1 MIESTREPK
10 SSVKTRIKALIAE
23 EISKKK
29 GHHHRTSSCPARP
42 LLKRSD
48 SIHHLQPSALDP
60 LVDPVLDDGSSKTLH
75 RTHKYSYASSTMDPL
90 PLVSHEDPVT
100 SDKRFE
106 ECGTMFTGEFLG
118 HNQLNENQNQPT
130 ENHTLFQE
138 KLDNTKP
145 MMVQK
150 LPHAKELTPD
160 SSLQTKDFLDTLDTR
175 NVKMALT
182 KCESFPLPGSSGE
195 RGSGPSKLTHMQEG
209 IGSHATEKVKLHSQS
224 QKSLESRYSGELVKK
239 LMPYKTEY
247 EADGILRSN
256 KNTAEFANISSLG
269 SVQLLKTRSEIHEN
283 QVAVKSFKD
292 IRQKI
297 KHLIKENRKE
307 RHRIT
312 MDAIL
317 HKIPHGREFSKEWK
331 EIAHQLK
338 HPAMNREGRDSP
350 GIYYSSPSLS
360 KGQTHHMRRTSS
372 LKETMERYS
381 QLYQTSFNRE
391 AKYRTSER
399 PILRKEEASFP
410 SVSPSASA
418 PKSLPRVRS
427 LPILQAY
434 IYQGEDSSDAFSSG
448 RITSNTADVTES
460 IDHSFV
466 EQKSLDLPI
475 DSENQFQLHTLAESK
490 TQENLDGV
498 GETIAF
504 IGDEVESI
512 SMTNNVADVKVGLIV
527 DDFDNLTAEEIVS
540 HKDDEKDIGPTKE
553 PIAKL
558 EELTLVSLPD
568 SNFQKTASPEE
579 FPSSEGIPICLFF
592 FLDTLLYHLNSSVC
606 ILLLTISTPSACIL
620 SQFRLVR

>member
-1 MIESTREPK
+1 MIQYPREPK

-60 LVDPVLDDGSSKTLH
+60 LVDPVLDGGSSKNL
-75 RTHKYSYASSTMDPL
+75 RETHEYSSASSTTDPL
-90 PLVSHEDPVT
+90 PLVSHEGPVT

-106 ECGTMFTGEFLG
+106 ERGTMFTGEFLK
-118 HNQLNENQNQPT
+118 HNQLNDNQNQPT

-145 MMVQK
+145 MMEQM
-150 LPHAKELTPD
+150 LPHSKKLTPD

-175 NVKMALT
+175 NVKMALN
-182 KCESFPLPGSSGE
+182 KCESFPLPGSSGD
-195 RGSGPSKLTHMQEG
+195 RGSVPSKLTHMQEG

-247 EADGILRSN
+247 EADGILRSK

-269 SVQLLKTRSEIHEN
+269 SIQLLKTRSEIHEN
-283 QVAVKSFKD
+283 QVVVKSFKD

-307 RHRIT
+307 RHRIA

-317 HKIPHGREFSKEWK
+317 HKIPHGREFYKEWK

-350 GIYYSSPSLS
+350 GIYYSSPSLG

-372 LKETMERYS
+372 LKESMERYS

-391 AKYRTSER
+391 AKYRSSER

-410 SVSPSASA
+410 SFSA
-418 PKSLPRVRS
+418 PKSLARVRS

-434 IYQGEDSSDAFSSG
+434 IYQGEDSSDPFSSG
-448 RITSNTADVTES
+448 RIISNTADVTES
-460 IDHSFV
+460 IEHSFV
-466 EQKSLDLPI
+466 EQKSLDLPT
-475 DSENQFQLHTLAESK
+475 DSENQFQLPNLAESK
-490 TQENLDGV
+490 TQENLVGV
-498 GETIAF
+498 GETNAV
-504 IGDEVESI
+504 IGDEFESI
-512 SMTNNVADVKVGLIV
+512 SITNNEANAEVGLIV
-527 DDFDNLTAEEIVS
+527 DHFDNLTAEEIAS
-540 HKDDEKDIGPTKE
+540 HNDDEKDIEPTKE

-568 SNFQKTASPEE
+568 SNFQEKTASHEE
-579 FPSSEGIPICLFF
+579 FPSSEGIPIYHFF
-592 FLDTLLYHLNSSVC
+592 FLNTLLYHLNSSVC
-606 ILLLTISTPSACIL
+606 ILLHTISTPSACIL

>member
-1 MIESTREPK
+1 MIQYPREPK

-60 LVDPVLDDGSSKTLH
+60 LVDPVLDGGSSKNL
-75 RTHKYSYASSTMDPL
+75 RETHEYSSASSTTDPL
-90 PLVSHEDPVT
+90 PLVSHEGPVT

-106 ECGTMFTGEFLG
+106 ECGTMFTGEFLK
-118 HNQLNENQNQPT
+118 HNQLNDNQNQPT

-145 MMVQK
+145 MMEQM
-150 LPHAKELTPD
+150 LPHSKKLTPD

-175 NVKMALT
+175 NVKMALN
-182 KCESFPLPGSSGE
+182 KCESFPLPGSSGD
-195 RGSGPSKLTHMQEG
+195 RGSVPSKLTHMQEG

-247 EADGILRSN
+247 EADGILRSK

-269 SVQLLKTRSEIHEN
+269 SIQLLKTRSEIHEN
-283 QVAVKSFKD
+283 QVVVKSFKD

-307 RHRIT
+307 RHRIA

-317 HKIPHGREFSKEWK
+317 HKIPHGREFYKEWK

-350 GIYYSSPSLS
+350 GIYYSSPSLG

-372 LKETMERYS
+372 LKESMERYS

-391 AKYRTSER
+391 AKYRSSER

-410 SVSPSASA
+410 SFSA
-418 PKSLPRVRS
+418 PKSLARVRS

-434 IYQGEDSSDAFSSG
+434 IYQGEDSSDPFSSG
-448 RITSNTADVTES
+448 RIISNTADVTES
-460 IDHSFV
+460 IEHSFV
-466 EQKSLDLPI
+466 EQKSLDLPT
-475 DSENQFQLHTLAESK
+475 DSENQFQLPNLAESK
-490 TQENLDGV
+490 TQENLVGV
-498 GETIAF
+498 GETNAV
-504 IGDEVESI
+504 IGDEFESI
-512 SMTNNVADVKVGLIV
+512 SITNNEANAEVGLIV
-527 DDFDNLTAEEIVS
+527 DHIDNLTAEEIAS
-540 HKDDEKDIGPTKE
+540 HNDDEKDIEPTKE

-568 SNFQKTASPEE
+568 SNFQEKTASHEE
-579 FPSSEGIPICLFF
+579 FPSSEGIPIYHFF
-592 FLDTLLYHLNSSVC
+592 FLNTLLYHLNSSVC
-606 ILLLTISTPSACIL
+606 ILLHTISTPSACIL

>member
-1 MIESTREPK
+1 MIQYPREPK

-60 LVDPVLDDGSSKTLH
+60 LVDPVLDGGSSKNL
-75 RTHKYSYASSTMDPL
+75 RETHEYSSASSTTDPL
-90 PLVSHEDPVT
+90 PLVSHEGPVT

-106 ECGTMFTGEFLG
+106 ECGTMFTGEFLE

-145 MMVQK
+145 MMEQM
-150 LPHAKELTPD
+150 LPHSKKLTPD

-175 NVKMALT
+175 NVKMALN
-182 KCESFPLPGSSGE
+182 KCESFPLPGSSGD
-195 RGSGPSKLTHMQEG
+195 RGSVPSKLTHMQEG

-247 EADGILRSN
+247 EADGILRSK

-269 SVQLLKTRSEIHEN
+269 SIQLLKTRSEIHEN
-283 QVAVKSFKD
+283 QVVVKSFKD

-307 RHRIT
+307 RHRIA

-317 HKIPHGREFSKEWK
+317 HKIPHGREFYKEWK

-350 GIYYSSPSLS
+350 GIYYSSPSLG

-372 LKETMERYS
+372 LKESMERYS

-391 AKYRTSER
+391 AKYRSSER

-410 SVSPSASA
+410 SFSA
-418 PKSLPRVRS
+418 PKSLARVRS

-434 IYQGEDSSDAFSSG
+434 IYQGEDSSDPFSSG
-448 RITSNTADVTES
+448 RIISNTADVTES
-460 IDHSFV
+460 IEHSFV
-466 EQKSLDLPI
+466 EQKSLDLPT
-475 DSENQFQLHTLAESK
+475 DSENQFQLPNLAESK
-490 TQENLDGV
+490 TQENLVGV
-498 GETIAF
+498 GETNAV
-504 IGDEVESI
+504 IGDEFESI
-512 SMTNNVADVKVGLIV
+512 SITNNEANAEVGLIV
-527 DDFDNLTAEEIVS
+527 DHFDNLTAEEIAS
-540 HKDDEKDIGPTKE
+540 HNDDEKDIEPTKE

-568 SNFQKTASPEE
+568 SNFQEKTASHEE
-579 FPSSEGIPICLFF
+579 FPSSEGIPIYHFF
-592 FLDTLLYHLNSSVC
+592 FLNTLLYHLNSSVC
-606 ILLLTISTPSACIL
+606 ILLHTISTPSACIL

>member
-1 MIESTREPK
+1 MIQYPREPK
-10 SSVKTRIKALIAE
+10 ISVKTRIKALIAE

-48 SIHHLQPSALDP
+48 SIHHLQPSALDS
-60 LVDPVLDDGSSKTLH
+60 LVDPVLDGGSSKNL
-75 RTHKYSYASSTMDPL
+75 RETHEYSSASSTTDPL
-90 PLVSHEDPVT
+90 PLVSHEGPVT

-106 ECGTMFTGEFLG
+106 ERDTMFTGEFLK

-145 MMVQK
+145 MMEQM
-150 LPHAKELTPD
+150 LPHSKKLTPD

-175 NVKMALT
+175 NVKMALN
-182 KCESFPLPGSSGE
+182 KCESFPLPGSSGD
-195 RGSGPSKLTHMQEG
+195 RGSVPSKLTHMQEG

-224 QKSLESRYSGELVKK
+224 QKSLESRYSGELIKK

-247 EADGILRSN
+247 EADGILRSK

-269 SVQLLKTRSEIHEN
+269 SIQLLKTRSEIHEN
-283 QVAVKSFKD
+283 QVVVKSFKD

-307 RHRIT
+307 RHRIA

-317 HKIPHGREFSKEWK
+317 HKIPHGREFYKEWK

-350 GIYYSSPSLS
+350 GIYYSSPSLG

-372 LKETMERYS
+372 LKESMERYS

-391 AKYRTSER
+391 AKYRSSER

-410 SVSPSASA
+410 SFSA
-418 PKSLPRVRS
+418 PKSLARVRS

-434 IYQGEDSSDAFSSG
+434 IYQGEDSSDPFSSG
-448 RITSNTADVTES
+448 RIISNTADVTES
-460 IDHSFV
+460 IEHSFV
-466 EQKSLDLPI
+466 EQKSLDLPT
-475 DSENQFQLHTLAESK
+475 DSENQFQLPNLAESK
-490 TQENLDGV
+490 TQENLVGV
-498 GETIAF
+498 GETNAV
-504 IGDEVESI
+504 IGDEFESI
-512 SMTNNVADVKVGLIV
+512 SITNNEANAEVGLIV
-527 DDFDNLTAEEIVS
+527 DHFDNLTAAEIAS
-540 HKDDEKDIGPTKE
+540 HNDDEKDIEPTKE

-568 SNFQKTASPEE
+568 SNFQEKTASHEE
-579 FPSSEGIPICLFF
+579 FPSSEGIPIYHFF
-592 FLDTLLYHLNSSVC
+592 FLNTLLYHLNSSVC
-606 ILLLTISTPSACIL
+606 ILLHTISTPSACIL

>member
-1 MIESTREPK
+1 MIQYPREPK

-60 LVDPVLDDGSSKTLH
+60 LVDPVLDGGSSKNL
-75 RTHKYSYASSTMDPL
+75 RQTHEYSSASSTTDPL
-90 PLVSHEDPVT
+90 PLVSHEGPVT

-106 ECGTMFTGEFLG
+106 ECGTMFTGEYLK
-118 HNQLNENQNQPT
+118 HNQLNDNQNQPT

-145 MMVQK
+145 MMEQM
-150 LPHAKELTPD
+150 LPHSKKLTPD

-175 NVKMALT
+175 NVKMALN
-182 KCESFPLPGSSGE
+182 KCESFPLPGSSGD
-195 RGSGPSKLTHMQEG
+195 RGSVPSKLTHMQEG

-247 EADGILRSN
+247 EADGILRSK

-269 SVQLLKTRSEIHEN
+269 SIQLLKTRSEIHEN
-283 QVAVKSFKD
+283 QVVVKSFKD

-307 RHRIT
+307 RHRIA

-317 HKIPHGREFSKEWK
+317 HKIPHGREFYKEWK

-350 GIYYSSPSLS
+350 GIYYSSPSLG

-372 LKETMERYS
+372 LKESMERYS

-391 AKYRTSER
+391 AKYRSSER

-410 SVSPSASA
+410 SFSA
-418 PKSLPRVRS
+418 PKSLARVRS

-434 IYQGEDSSDAFSSG
+434 IYQGEDSSDPFSSG
-448 RITSNTADVTES
+448 RIISNTADVTES
-460 IDHSFV
+460 IEHSFV
-466 EQKSLDLPI
+466 EQKSLDLPT
-475 DSENQFQLHTLAESK
+475 DSENQFQLPNLAESK
-490 TQENLDGV
+490 TQENLVGV
-498 GETIAF
+498 GETNAV
-504 IGDEVESI
+504 IGDEFESI
-512 SMTNNVADVKVGLIV
+512 SITNNEANAEVGLIV
-527 DDFDNLTAEEIVS
+527 DHFDNLTAEEIAS
-540 HKDDEKDIGPTKE
+540 HNDDEKDIEPTKE

-568 SNFQKTASPEE
+568 SNFQEKTASHEE
-579 FPSSEGIPICLFF
+579 FPSSEGIPIYHFF
-592 FLDTLLYHLNSSVC
+592 FLNTLLYHLNSSVC
-606 ILLLTISTPSACIL
+606 ILLHTISTPSACIL

>member
-1 MIESTREPK
+1 MIQYPREPK

-60 LVDPVLDDGSSKTLH
+60 LVDPVLDGGSSKNL
-75 RTHKYSYASSTMDPL
+75 RETHEYSSASSTTDPL
-90 PLVSHEDPVT
+90 PLVSHEGPVT

-106 ECGTMFTGEFLG
+106 KCDTMFTGEFLK
-118 HNQLNENQNQPT
+118 HNQLNDNQNQPT

-145 MMVQK
+145 MMEQM
-150 LPHAKELTPD
+150 LPHSKKLTPD

-175 NVKMALT
+175 NVKMALN
-182 KCESFPLPGSSGE
+182 KCESFPLPGSSGD
-195 RGSGPSKLTHMQEG
+195 RGSVPSKLTHMQEG

-239 LMPYKTEY
+239 SMPYKTEY
-247 EADGILRSN
+247 EADGILRSK

-269 SVQLLKTRSEIHEN
+269 SIQLLKTRSEIHEN
-283 QVAVKSFKD
+283 QVVVKSFKD

-307 RHRIT
+307 RHRIA

-317 HKIPHGREFSKEWK
+317 HKIPHGREFYKEWK

-350 GIYYSSPSLS
+350 GIYYSSPSLG

-372 LKETMERYS
+372 LKESMERYS

-391 AKYRTSER
+391 AKYRSSER

-410 SVSPSASA
+410 SFSA
-418 PKSLPRVRS
+418 PKSLARVRS

-434 IYQGEDSSDAFSSG
+434 IYQGEDSSDPFSSG
-448 RITSNTADVTES
+448 RIISNTADVTES
-460 IDHSFV
+460 IEHSFV
-466 EQKSLDLPI
+466 EQKSLDLPT
-475 DSENQFQLHTLAESK
+475 DSENQFQLPNLAESK
-490 TQENLDGV
+490 TQENLVGV
-498 GETIAF
+498 GETNAV
-504 IGDEVESI
+504 IGDEFESI
-512 SMTNNVADVKVGLIV
+512 SITNNEANAEVGLIV
-527 DDFDNLTAEEIVS
+527 DHFDNLTAEEIAS
-540 HKDDEKDIGPTKE
+540 HNDDEKDIEPTKE

-568 SNFQKTASPEE
+568 SNFQEKTASHEE
-579 FPSSEGIPICLFF
+579 FPSSEGIPIYHFF
-592 FLDTLLYHLNSSVC
+592 FLNTLLYHLNSSVC
-606 ILLLTISTPSACIL
+606 ILLHTISTPSACIL

>member
-1 MIESTREPK
+1 MIQYPREPK

-60 LVDPVLDDGSSKTLH
+60 LVDPVLDGGSSKNL
-75 RTHKYSYASSTMDPL
+75 RKTHEYSSASSTTDPL
-90 PLVSHEDPVT
+90 PLVSHEGPVT

-106 ECGTMFTGEFLG
+106 ECGTMFTGEFLK
-118 HNQLNENQNQPT
+118 HNQLNDNQNQPT

-145 MMVQK
+145 MMEQM
-150 LPHAKELTPD
+150 LPHSKKLTPD

-175 NVKMALT
+175 NVKMALN
-182 KCESFPLPGSSGE
+182 KCESFPLPGSSGD
-195 RGSGPSKLTHMQEG
+195 RGSVPSKLTHMQEG

-247 EADGILRSN
+247 EADGILRSK

-269 SVQLLKTRSEIHEN
+269 SIQLLKTRSEIHEN

-307 RHRIT
+307 RHRIA

-317 HKIPHGREFSKEWK
+317 HKIPHGREFYKEWK

-350 GIYYSSPSLS
+350 GIYYSSPSLG

-372 LKETMERYS
+372 LKESMERYS

-391 AKYRTSER
+391 AKYRSSER

-410 SVSPSASA
+410 SFSA
-418 PKSLPRVRS
+418 PKSLARVRS

-434 IYQGEDSSDAFSSG
+434 IYQGEDSSDPFSSG
-448 RITSNTADVTES
+448 RIISNTADVTES
-460 IDHSFV
+460 IEHSFV
-466 EQKSLDLPI
+466 EQKILDLPT
-475 DSENQFQLHTLAESK
+475 DSENQFQLPNLAESK
-490 TQENLDGV
+490 TQENLVVV
-498 GETIAF
+498 GETNAV
-504 IGDEVESI
+504 IGDEFESI
-512 SMTNNVADVKVGLIV
+512 SITNNEANAEVGLIV
-527 DDFDNLTAEEIVS
+527 DQFDNLTAEEIAS
-540 HKDDEKDIGPTKE
+540 HNDDEKDIEPTKE

-568 SNFQKTASPEE
+568 SNFQEKTASHEE
-579 FPSSEGIPICLFF
+579 FPSSEGIPIYHFF
-592 FLDTLLYHLNSSVC
+592 FLNTLLYDLNSSVC
-606 ILLLTISTPSACIL
+606 ILLHTISTPSACIL

>member
-1 MIESTREPK
+1 MIQYPREPK

-60 LVDPVLDDGSSKTLH
+60 LVDPVLDGGSSKNL
-75 RTHKYSYASSTMDPL
+75 RQTHEYSSASSTTDPL
-90 PLVSHEDPVT
+90 PLVSHEGPVT

-106 ECGTMFTGEFLG
+106 ECGTMFTGEFLE

-130 ENHTLFQE
+130 ENHILFQE
-138 KLDNTKP
+138 KVDNTKP
-145 MMVQK
+145 MTEQK
-150 LPHAKELTPD
+150 LPHSKELTPD
-160 SSLQTKDFLDTLDTR
+160 SSLQTNDFLDTLDTR
-175 NVKMALT
+175 NVKMVLS
-182 KCESFPLPGSSGE
+182 KCESFPLPGSSGD
-195 RGSGPSKLTHMQEG
+195 RGSVPSKLTHMQEG

-247 EADGILRSN
+247 EADGILRSK

-269 SVQLLKTRSEIHEN
+269 SIQLLKTRSEIHEN
-283 QVAVKSFKD
+283 QVVVKSFKD

-307 RHRIT
+307 RHRIA

-317 HKIPHGREFSKEWK
+317 HKIPHGREFYKEWK

-350 GIYYSSPSLS
+350 GIYYSSPSLG

-372 LKETMERYS
+372 LKESMERYS

-391 AKYRTSER
+391 AKYRSSER

-410 SVSPSASA
+410 SFSA
-418 PKSLPRVRS
+418 PKSLARVRS

-434 IYQGEDSSDAFSSG
+434 IYQGEDSSDPFSSG
-448 RITSNTADVTES
+448 RIISNTADVTES
-460 IDHSFV
+460 IEHSFV
-466 EQKSLDLPI
+466 EQKSLDLPT
-475 DSENQFQLHTLAESK
+475 DSENQFQLPNLAESK
-490 TQENLDGV
+490 TQENLVGV
-498 GETIAF
+498 GETNAV
-504 IGDEVESI
+504 IGDEFESI
-512 SMTNNVADVKVGLIV
+512 SITNNEANAEVGLIV
-527 DDFDNLTAEEIVS
+527 DHFDNLTAEEIAS
-540 HKDDEKDIGPTKE
+540 HNDDEKDIEPTKE

-568 SNFQKTASPEE
+568 SNFQEKTASHEE
-579 FPSSEGIPICLFF
+579 FPSSEGIPIYHFF
-592 FLDTLLYHLNSSVC
+592 FLNTLLYHLNSSVC
-606 ILLLTISTPSACIL
+606 ILLHTISTPSACIL

>member
-1 MIESTREPK
+1 MIQYPREPK
-10 SSVKTRIKALIAE
+10 ISVKTRIKALIAE

-48 SIHHLQPSALDP
+48 SIHHLQPSALDS
-60 LVDPVLDDGSSKTLH
+60 LVDPVLDGGSSKNL
-75 RTHKYSYASSTMDPL
+75 RETHEYSSASSTTDPL
-90 PLVSHEDPVT
+90 PLVSHEGPVT

-106 ECGTMFTGEFLG
+106 ECGTMFTGEFLK
-118 HNQLNENQNQPT
+118 HNQLNDNQNQPT

-145 MMVQK
+145 MIEQM
-150 LPHAKELTPD
+150 LPHSKKLTPD
-160 SSLQTKDFLDTLDTR
+160 SSLQTQDFLDTLDTR
-175 NVKMALT
+175 NVKMALN
-182 KCESFPLPGSSGE
+182 KCESFPLPGSSGD
-195 RGSGPSKLTHMQEG
+195 RGSMPSKLTHMQEG

-247 EADGILRSN
+247 EADGILRSK

-269 SVQLLKTRSEIHEN
+269 SIQLLKTRSEIHEN
-283 QVAVKSFKD
+283 QVVVKSFKD

-307 RHRIT
+307 RHRIA

-317 HKIPHGREFSKEWK
+317 HKIPHGREFYKEWK

-350 GIYYSSPSLS
+350 GIYYSSPSLG
-360 KGQTHHMRRTSS
+360 KGHTHHMRRTSS
-372 LKETMERYS
+372 LKESMERYS

-391 AKYRTSER
+391 AKYRSSER

-410 SVSPSASA
+410 SFSA
-418 PKSLPRVRS
+418 PKSLARVRS

-434 IYQGEDSSDAFSSG
+434 IYQGEDSSDPFSSG
-448 RITSNTADVTES
+448 RIISNTADVTES
-460 IDHSFV
+460 IEHSFV
-466 EQKSLDLPI
+466 EQKSLDLPT
-475 DSENQFQLHTLAESK
+475 DSENQFQLPNLAESK
-490 TQENLDGV
+490 TQENLVGV
-498 GETIAF
+498 GETIAV
-504 IGDEVESI
+504 IGDEFESI
-512 SMTNNVADVKVGLIV
+512 SITNNEANAEVGLIV
-527 DDFDNLTAEEIVS
+527 DHFDNLTAEEIAS
-540 HKDDEKDIGPTKE
+540 HNDDEKDIEPTKE

-568 SNFQKTASPEE
+568 SNFQEKTASHEE
-579 FPSSEGIPICLFF
+579 FPSSEGIPIYHFF
-592 FLDTLLYHLNSSVC
+592 FLNTLLYHLNSSVC
-606 ILLLTISTPSACIL
+606 ILLHTISTPSACIL

>member
-1 MIESTREPK
+1 MIQYPREPK
-10 SSVKTRIKALIAE
+10 ISVKTRIKALIAE

-60 LVDPVLDDGSSKTLH
+60 LVDPVLDGGSSKNLH
-75 RTHKYSYASSTMDPL
+75 QTHEYSSASSTTDPL
-90 PLVSHEDPVT
+90 PLVSHEGPVT

-106 ECGTMFTGEFLG
+106 ECGTMFTGEFLK
-118 HNQLNENQNQPT
+118 HNQLNDNQNQPT

-145 MMVQK
+145 MIEQM
-150 LPHAKELTPD
+150 LPHSKKLTPD
-160 SSLQTKDFLDTLDTR
+160 SSLQTEDFLDTLDTR
-175 NVKMALT
+175 NVKMALN
-182 KCESFPLPGSSGE
+182 KCESFPLPGSSGD
-195 RGSGPSKLTHMQEG
+195 RGSVPSKLTHMQEG

-247 EADGILRSN
+247 EADGILRSK

-269 SVQLLKTRSEIHEN
+269 SIQLLKTRSEIHEN
-283 QVAVKSFKD
+283 QVVVKSFKD

-307 RHRIT
+307 RHRIA

-317 HKIPHGREFSKEWK
+317 HKIPHGREFYKEWK

-350 GIYYSSPSLS
+350 GIYYSSPSLG

-372 LKETMERYS
+372 LKESMERYS

-391 AKYRTSER
+391 AKYRSSER

-410 SVSPSASA
+410 SFSA
-418 PKSLPRVRS
+418 PKSLARVRS

-434 IYQGEDSSDAFSSG
+434 IYQGEDSSDPFSSG
-448 RITSNTADVTES
+448 RIISNTADVTES
-460 IDHSFV
+460 IEHSFV
-466 EQKSLDLPI
+466 EQKSLDLPT
-475 DSENQFQLHTLAESK
+475 DSENQFQLPNLAESK
-490 TQENLDGV
+490 TQENLVGV
-498 GETIAF
+498 GETNAV
-504 IGDEVESI
+504 IGDEFESI
-512 SMTNNVADVKVGLIV
+512 SITNNEANAEVGLIV
-527 DDFDNLTAEEIVS
+527 DHFDNLTAEEIAS
-540 HKDDEKDIGPTKE
+540 HNDDEKDIEPTKE

-568 SNFQKTASPEE
+568 SNFQEKTASHEE
-579 FPSSEGIPICLFF
+579 FPSSEGIPIYHFF
-592 FLDTLLYHLNSSVC
+592 FLNTLLYHLNSSV
-606 ILLLTISTPSACIL
+606 
-620 SQFRLVR
+620 

>member
-1 MIESTREPK
+1 MIQYPREPK
-10 SSVKTRIKALIAE
+10 ISVKTRIKALIAE

-42 LLKRSD
+42 LLKRTD

-60 LVDPVLDDGSSKTLH
+60 LVDPVLDGGSSKNL
-75 RTHKYSYASSTMDPL
+75 RETHEYSSASSTTDPL
-90 PLVSHEDPVT
+90 PLVSHEGPVT

-106 ECGTMFTGEFLG
+106 KCDTMFTGEFLK
-118 HNQLNENQNQPT
+118 HNQLNDNQNQPT

-145 MMVQK
+145 MMEQM
-150 LPHAKELTPD
+150 LPHSKKLTPD

-175 NVKMALT
+175 NVKMALN
-182 KCESFPLPGSSGE
+182 KCESFPLPGSSGD
-195 RGSGPSKLTHMQEG
+195 RGSVPSKLTHMQEG

-247 EADGILRSN
+247 EADGILRSK

-269 SVQLLKTRSEIHEN
+269 SIQLLKTRSEIHEN
-283 QVAVKSFKD
+283 QVVVKSFKD

-307 RHRIT
+307 RHRIA

-317 HKIPHGREFSKEWK
+317 HKIPHGREFYKEWK

-350 GIYYSSPSLS
+350 GIYYSSPSLG

-372 LKETMERYS
+372 LKESMERYS

-391 AKYRTSER
+391 AKYRSSER

-410 SVSPSASA
+410 SFSA
-418 PKSLPRVRS
+418 PKSLARVRS

-434 IYQGEDSSDAFSSG
+434 IYQGEDSSDPFSSG
-448 RITSNTADVTES
+448 RIISNTADVTES
-460 IDHSFV
+460 IEHSFV
-466 EQKSLDLPI
+466 EQKSLDLPT
-475 DSENQFQLHTLAESK
+475 DSENQFQLLNLAESK
-490 TQENLDGV
+490 TQENLVGV
-498 GETIAF
+498 GETNAV
-504 IGDEVESI
+504 IGDEFESI
-512 SMTNNVADVKVGLIV
+512 SITNNEANAEVGLIV
-527 DDFDNLTAEEIVS
+527 DHFDNLTAEEIAS
-540 HKDDEKDIGPTKE
+540 HNDDKKDIEPTKE

-568 SNFQKTASPEE
+568 SNFQEKTASHEE
-579 FPSSEGIPICLFF
+579 FPSSEGIPIYHFF
-592 FLDTLLYHLNSSVC
+592 FLNTLLYHLNSSVC
-606 ILLLTISTPSACIL
+606 ILLHTISTPSACIL

>member
-1 MIESTREPK
+1 MIQYPREPK

-60 LVDPVLDDGSSKTLH
+60 LVDPVLDGGSSKNL
-75 RTHKYSYASSTMDPL
+75 RQTHEYSSASSTTDPL
-90 PLVSHEDPVT
+90 PLVSHEGPVT

-106 ECGTMFTGEFLG
+106 KCDTMFTGEFLK
-118 HNQLNENQNQPT
+118 HNQLNDNQNQPT

-145 MMVQK
+145 MMEQM
-150 LPHAKELTPD
+150 LPHSKKLTPD

-175 NVKMALT
+175 NVKMALN
-182 KCESFPLPGSSGE
+182 KCESFPLPGSSGD
-195 RGSGPSKLTHMQEG
+195 RGSVPSKLTHMQEG

-239 LMPYKTEY
+239 SMPYKTEY
-247 EADGILRSN
+247 EADGILRSK

-269 SVQLLKTRSEIHEN
+269 SIQLLKTRSEIHEN
-283 QVAVKSFKD
+283 QVVVKSFKD

-307 RHRIT
+307 RHRIA

-317 HKIPHGREFSKEWK
+317 HKIPHGREFYKEWK

-350 GIYYSSPSLS
+350 GIYYSSPSLG

-372 LKETMERYS
+372 LKESMERYS

-391 AKYRTSER
+391 AKYRSSER

-410 SVSPSASA
+410 SFSA
-418 PKSLPRVRS
+418 PKSLARVRS

-434 IYQGEDSSDAFSSG
+434 IYQGEDSSDPFSSG
-448 RITSNTADVTES
+448 RIISNTADVTES
-460 IDHSFV
+460 IEHSFV
-466 EQKSLDLPI
+466 EQKSLDLPT
-475 DSENQFQLHTLAESK
+475 DSENQFQLPNLAESK
-490 TQENLDGV
+490 TQENLVGV
-498 GETIAF
+498 GETNAV
-504 IGDEVESI
+504 IGDEFESI
-512 SMTNNVADVKVGLIV
+512 SITNNEANAEVGLIV
-527 DDFDNLTAEEIVS
+527 DHFDNLTAEEIAS
-540 HKDDEKDIGPTKE
+540 HNDDEKDIEPTKE

-568 SNFQKTASPEE
+568 SNFQEKTASHEE
-579 FPSSEGIPICLFF
+579 FPSSEGIPIYHFF
-592 FLDTLLYHLNSSVC
+592 FLNTLLYHLNSSVC
-606 ILLLTISTPSACIL
+606 ILLHTISTPSACIL

>member
-1 MIESTREPK
+1 MIQYPREPK

-60 LVDPVLDDGSSKTLH
+60 LVDPVLDGGSSKNL
-75 RTHKYSYASSTMDPL
+75 RQTHEYSSASSTTDPL
-90 PLVSHEDPVT
+90 PLVSHEGPVT

-106 ECGTMFTGEFLG
+106 ECGTMFTGEFLK

-145 MMVQK
+145 MMEQK
-150 LPHAKELTPD
+150 LPHSKELTPD

-175 NVKMALT
+175 NVKMALN
-182 KCESFPLPGSSGE
+182 KCESFPLPGSSGD
-195 RGSGPSKLTHMQEG
+195 RGSVPSKLTHMQEG

-247 EADGILRSN
+247 EADGILRSK

-269 SVQLLKTRSEIHEN
+269 SIQLLKTRSEIHEN
-283 QVAVKSFKD
+283 QVVVKSFKD

-307 RHRIT
+307 RHRIA

-317 HKIPHGREFSKEWK
+317 HKIPHGREFYKEWK

-350 GIYYSSPSLS
+350 GIYYSSPSLG

-372 LKETMERYS
+372 LKESMERYS

-391 AKYRTSER
+391 AKYRSSER

-410 SVSPSASA
+410 SFSA
-418 PKSLPRVRS
+418 PKSLARVRS

-434 IYQGEDSSDAFSSG
+434 IYQGEDSSDPFSSG
-448 RITSNTADVTES
+448 RIISNTADVTES
-460 IDHSFV
+460 IEHSFV
-466 EQKSLDLPI
+466 EQKSLDLPT
-475 DSENQFQLHTLAESK
+475 DSENQFQLPNLAESK
-490 TQENLDGV
+490 TQENLVGV
-498 GETIAF
+498 GETNAV
-504 IGDEVESI
+504 IGDEFESI
-512 SMTNNVADVKVGLIV
+512 SITNNEANAEVGLIV
-527 DDFDNLTAEEIVS
+527 DHFDNLTAEEIAS
-540 HKDDEKDIGPTKE
+540 HNDDEKDIEPTKE

-568 SNFQKTASPEE
+568 SNFQEKTASHEE
-579 FPSSEGIPICLFF
+579 FPSSEGIPIYHFF
-592 FLDTLLYHLNSSVC
+592 FLNTLLYHLNSSVC
-606 ILLLTISTPSACIL
+606 ILLHTISTPSACIL

>member
-1 MIESTREPK
+1 MIQYPREPK

-60 LVDPVLDDGSSKTLH
+60 LVDPVLDGGSSKNL
-75 RTHKYSYASSTMDPL
+75 RETHEYSSASSTTDPL
-90 PLVSHEDPVT
+90 PLVSHEGPVT

-106 ECGTMFTGEFLG
+106 ECGTMFTGEFLK
-118 HNQLNENQNQPT
+118 HNQLNDNQNQPT

-145 MMVQK
+145 MIEQM
-150 LPHAKELTPD
+150 LPHSKKLTPD
-160 SSLQTKDFLDTLDTR
+160 SSLQTEDFLDTLDTR
-175 NVKMALT
+175 NVKMALN
-182 KCESFPLPGSSGE
+182 KCESFPLPGSSGD
-195 RGSGPSKLTHMQEG
+195 RGSMPSKLTHMQEG

-247 EADGILRSN
+247 EADGILRSK

-269 SVQLLKTRSEIHEN
+269 SIQLLKTRSEIHEN
-283 QVAVKSFKD
+283 QVVVKSFKD

-307 RHRIT
+307 RHRIA

-317 HKIPHGREFSKEWK
+317 HKIPHGREFYKEWK

-350 GIYYSSPSLS
+350 GIYYSSPSLG

-372 LKETMERYS
+372 LKESMERYS

-391 AKYRTSER
+391 AKYRSSER

-410 SVSPSASA
+410 SFSA
-418 PKSLPRVRS
+418 PKSLARVRS

-434 IYQGEDSSDAFSSG
+434 IYQGEDSSDPFSSG
-448 RITSNTADVTES
+448 RIISNTADVTES
-460 IDHSFV
+460 IEHSFV
-466 EQKSLDLPI
+466 EQKSLDLPT
-475 DSENQFQLHTLAESK
+475 DSENQFQLPNLAESK
-490 TQENLDGV
+490 TQENLVGV
-498 GETIAF
+498 GETNAV
-504 IGDEVESI
+504 IGDEFESI
-512 SMTNNVADVKVGLIV
+512 SITNNEANAEVGLIV
-527 DDFDNLTAEEIVS
+527 DHFDNLTAEEIAS
-540 HKDDEKDIGPTKE
+540 HNDDEKDIEPTKE

-568 SNFQKTASPEE
+568 SNFQEKTASHEE
-579 FPSSEGIPICLFF
+579 FPSSEGIPIYHFF
-592 FLDTLLYHLNSSVC
+592 FLNTLLYHLNSSVC
-606 ILLLTISTPSACIL
+606 ILLHTISTPSACIL